1 MVLDP
6 SADFF
11 QYLKQSGGGRAVQR
25 RSSK

>member
-1 MVLDP
+1 VLDP

-11 QYLKQSGGGRAVQR
+11 QYLKQSGGGLAAQR